1 MSGLKKVTSQVP
13 LSPLILQ
20 CNFPIS
26 YKLPRQ
32 IPLHKWV
39 LNEVQSLPQKM
50 HTIVRACIPPNTSL
64 LVLLLPNSG
73 RNARN
78 CNHSFHL
85 CLFSDQITQLSQTW
99 LSGKDE
105 DEVDGFPQSST
116 ATLASQT
123 QCSLKSYQACY

>member
-39 LNEVQSLPQKM
+39 LNV
-50 HTIVRACIPPNTSL
+50 V
-64 LVLLLPNSG
+64 
-73 RNARN
+73 
-78 CNHSFHL
+78 
-85 CLFSDQITQLSQTW
+85 
-99 LSGKDE
+99 
-105 DEVDGFPQSST
+105 SST
-116 ATLASQT
+116 EDAYYSE
-123 QCSLKSYQACY
+123 SLHSP